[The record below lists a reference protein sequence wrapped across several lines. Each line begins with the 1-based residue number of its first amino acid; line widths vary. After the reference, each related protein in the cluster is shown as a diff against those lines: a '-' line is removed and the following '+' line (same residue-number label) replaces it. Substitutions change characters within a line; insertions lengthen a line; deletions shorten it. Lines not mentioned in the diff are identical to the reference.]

1 MKPSFYKGRHLIS
14 ASDLDF
20 LTKQKIFE
28 ETVLCKELYGTTEG
42 KNALKHLL
50 NSDGHPKEFL
60 LLFWEPSLR
69 TVRKFQK
76 AIEKMG
82 GHETTMLH
90 AGQVSSVAK
99 GESIRSTVINE
110 GWDLDCIIMRHDGK
124 KETNALK
131 IAADT
136 CEEYGLKAR
145 IINAGD
151 GAGEHPTQMLADLF
165 TIWEYKKREFE
176 TGKLVYGFV
185 GDLNHSR
192 TIHSDILALQD
203 YGAKKIYLIS
213 KESNNLPEWILNKV
227 NLPFEKITNDAYK
240 VAPEID
246 CWYFTRYQRERKG
259 AVNDSETPTNY
270 GEETEEE
277 LEYCGNYGVDR
288 WLRALMKEDSIVMHP
303 LPHGKEFPEDI
314 DLKDKR
320 FIHRIQARNGFF
332 TSMAL
337 LKIMFAPKVD
347 LKIAALEQETIKIYG
362 EVKKFEILIKNIL
375 KICADKTCLNVY
387 VAGGWVNVASQE
399 KMEELRALGKPF
411 VFCEKCA
418 LLH

>member
-14 ASDLDF
+14 AGDLDF

-28 ETVLCKELYGTTEG
+28 ETVLCKKLYNTDEG

-50 NSDGHPKEFL
+50 AVNGHPKEFL

-76 AIEKMG
+76 AIEKLG

-90 AGQVSSVAK
+90 AGKVSSIAK
-99 GESIRSTVINE
+99 GESIRSTIINE
-110 GWDLDCIIMRHDGK
+110 GWDLDGIIMRHDGK
-124 KETNALK
+124 KEATALK

-151 GAGEHPTQMLADLF
+151 GVGEHPTQMLTDLF
-165 TIWEYKKREFE
+165 TVWEYKKREFE
-176 TGKLVYGFV
+176 TGNLVYGFV

-192 TIHSDILALQD
+192 TIHSDILALSD

-213 KESNNLPEWILNKV
+213 KENNNLPEWILNKI
-227 NLPFEKITNDAYK
+227 NLPLEKITEMYK
-240 VAPEID
+240 VAHEID
-246 CWYFTRYQRERKG
+246 VWYFTRYQRERKG
-259 AVNDSETPTNY
+259 DTENENAETNY

-277 LEYCGNYGVDR
+277 FEYCKNYGVRR
-288 WLRALMKEDSIVMHP
+288 WFRDLMKKDSIALHP
-303 LPHGKEFPEDI
+303 QPHGKELPEDI

-320 FIHRIQARNGFF
+320 FIHRPQARNGFF

-337 LKIMFAPKVD
+337 LKIMFAEGVD
-347 LKIAALEQETIKIYG
+347 LKIAEAEQKKIEIYG
-362 EVKKFEILIKNIL
+362 EVKKFEIPIKSIL
-375 KICADKTCLNVY
+375 KICAGKNCLNVY
-387 VAGGWVNVASQE
+387 VAGSWINVASQE
-399 KMEELRALGKPF
+399 KIEELRALGKPF
-411 VFCEKCA
+411 VFCEKCWSKV
-418 LLH
+418 